1 MVQSDRYTVFDI
13 YKFVLSTNKLIE
25 LIKSE
30 NYDSDFVYGFIQ
42 SMDGEKG
49 SFICF
54 KLEKKEKIFK
64 QIHSRSKK
72 FNDLL

>member
-1 MVQSDRYTVFDI
+1 MRDIHVQSMVQSDRYTVFDI

-54 KLEKKEKIFK
+54 ELEKKRAKHFE
-64 QIHSRSKK
+64 
-72 FNDLL
+72 